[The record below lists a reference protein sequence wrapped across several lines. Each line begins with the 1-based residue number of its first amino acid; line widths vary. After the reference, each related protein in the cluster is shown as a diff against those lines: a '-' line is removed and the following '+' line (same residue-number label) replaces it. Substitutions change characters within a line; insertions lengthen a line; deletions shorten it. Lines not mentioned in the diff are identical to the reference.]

1 MSDLPTLEPAVYTP
15 DADVS
20 EDDGIVARRKRRRVG
35 LIQSL
40 VGLCLLVPIVVAGIA
55 APALTSK
62 APTQVS
68 VGERLKPPSW
78 AEDGAPG
85 HIMGTDHLGRDIYAR
100 TLYGARVSL
109 IIGFAAVVA
118 SGAIGVAIGLI
129 VGYYRRWLD
138 TAIMGFADIQQSFP
152 FLALAIV
159 VVAVLGPGLR
169 NLLIV
174 LTLGGW
180 ILYARIVRAE
190 VLSLR
195 EKDFIEG
202 ARSVGASDLRIMVRH
217 LLPNVRSNIVII
229 STFNFA
235 WFIVAEASLSFL
247 GLGVDPSTP
256 SWGSMLSD
264 SRTYLNV
271 AWWFPTFPGVALIGT
286 ILGANLLG
294 DGLRDLWDPR
304 TR

>member
-1 MSDLPTLEPAVYTP
+1 MSDTPTLPTVVTP
-15 DADVS
+15 RADVPPPP
-20 EDDGIVARRKRRRVG
+20 DGMVAKRRRRRVG

-40 VGLCLLVPIVVAGIA
+40 VGLCLLVPIVLAGVA
-55 APALTSK
+55 APALTSQDPGRVDMG
-62 APTQVS
+62 A
-68 VGERLKPPSW
+68 RLTPPSW
-78 AEDGAPG
+78 SEGGEPE
-85 HIMGTDHLGRDIYAR
+85 HPLGTDHLGRDIWAR
-100 TLYGARVSL
+100 VLFGARVSL
-109 IIGFAAVVA
+109 MVGFAAVVA
-118 SGAIGVAIGLI
+118 SGLIGVAVGLP
-129 VGYYRRWLD
+129 VGYYKGWLD
-138 TAIMGFADIQQSFP
+138 TVVMGFADIQQSFP

-159 VVAVLGPGLR
+159 VVAVLGAGLG

-180 ILYARIVRAE
+180 ILYARVVRAE
-190 VLSLR
+190 VLSLS
-195 EKDFIEG
+195 EKDFVEG
-202 ARSVGASDLRIMVRH
+202 ARAAGASDLRIMLRH
-217 LLPNVRSNIVII
+217 LLPNVRSNIIII

-256 SWGSMLSD
+256 SWGSMLAD
-264 SRTYLNV
+264 SRSYLSA
-271 AWWFPTFPGVALIGT
+271 AWWFPTFPGLALIAC